1 MNGGMLLWQHATA
14 KCDQEMMAMTA
25 GSPTMRRRR
34 LARELTRLREERG
47 MTIRDAATALEW
59 DPSKLSRVEGLQ
71 RGMIVRDVRRLLNLY
86 EVTDEGQREALFELA
101 REAKQR
107 GWWQAYADVMPS
119 EYANLIGLEAEA
131 AEIRTYQPELIHGL
145 LQTED
150 YARAIIR
157 AGRPGDT
164 AAEVDRRVELRMTR
178 QQILDRPDPPRLR
191 VVLNEAAIRRVVGGP
206 DVMRAQLTSLTAERE
221 RSNVTVQVLPFIAG
235 VHPAMAS
242 GPFVLLE
249 FPKAADPG
257 VVNAE
262 NLTGSLSLDAP
273 DDFRQYVR
281 TFDFL
286 QAAALGPR
294 ESTDMLI
301 TQARQT

>member
-1 MNGGMLLWQHATA
+1 
-14 KCDQEMMAMTA
+14 MAMTA

-34 LARELTRLREERG
+34 LARELARLREERG
-47 MTIRDAATALEW
+47 MTIRQAASALEW

-71 RGMIVRDVRRLLNLY
+71 RGIIVRDVRRLLDLY
-86 EVTDEGQREALFELA
+86 QVTGEADREALFELA
-101 REAKQR
+101 RQAKQR

-145 LQTED
+145 LQTAD
-150 YARAIIR
+150 YARAVIR

-164 AAEVDRRVELRMTR
+164 AAEVARRVELRMTR
-178 QQILDRPDPPRLR
+178 QQILDRDDPLRLR
-191 VVLNEAAIRRVVGGP
+191 VILNEAAARRVVGGP
-206 DVMRAQLTSLTAERE
+206 DVMRAQLTALTAERE
-221 RSNVTVQVLPFIAG
+221 RSNVTVQLLPFTAG
-235 VHPAMAS
+235 EHPAMAS
-242 GPFVLLE
+242 GPFVLLD
-249 FPKAADPG
+249 FPQAADPG

-262 NLTGSLSLDAP
+262 NLTGSLLLDVP
-273 DDFRQYVR
+273 DDFRQYAR

-294 ESTDMLI
+294 ESRDMLI
-301 TQARQT
+301 ALARQI

>member
-1 MNGGMLLWQHATA
+1 
-14 KCDQEMMAMTA
+14 MAA

-34 LARELTRLREERG
+34 LARELARLREERG
-47 MTIRDAATALEW
+47 MTIREAATALEW

-71 RGMIVRDVRRLLNLY
+71 RGMIVRDVRRLLDLY
-86 EVTDEGQREALFELA
+86 QVSDQAQREALFELA
-101 REAKQR
+101 RQAKQR

-150 YARAIIR
+150 YARAVIR
-157 AGRPGDT
+157 SGRPGDT
-164 AAEVDRRVELRMTR
+164 AEQVDRRVEIRMTR
-178 QQILDRPDPPRLR
+178 QQILDRADPPRLR
-191 VVLNEAAIRRVVGGP
+191 VVLNEAAVRRLVGGP
-206 DVMRAQLTSLTAERE
+206 DVMRAQLARLAAERD
-221 RSNVTVQVLPFIAG
+221 RSNVTVQVLPFTAG
-235 VHPAMAS
+235 EHPAMAS

-249 FPKAADPG
+249 FPQAADPG
-257 VVNAE
+257 VVTAE

-273 DDFRQYVR
+273 DDFRQYAR

-294 ESTDMLI
+294 ETRDMLI
-301 TQARQT
+301 TLAGQT

>member
-1 MNGGMLLWQHATA
+1 
-14 KCDQEMMAMTA
+14 MAA

-34 LARELTRLREERG
+34 LARELARLREDRG
-47 MTIRDAATALEW
+47 MTIREAATALEW

-71 RGMIVRDVRRLLNLY
+71 RGIIVRDVRRLLNLY
-86 EVTDEGQREALFELA
+86 QVSDETQREALFELA
-101 REAKQR
+101 RQAKQR

-150 YARAIIR
+150 YARAVIR
-157 AGRPGDT
+157 SGRPGDT
-164 AAEVDRRVELRMTR
+164 AGEVDRRVEIRMTR
-178 QQILDRPDPPRLR
+178 QQILDREDPPRLR
-191 VVLNEAAIRRVVGGP
+191 VVLNEAAVRRMVGGP
-206 DVMRAQLTSLTAERE
+206 DVMRAQLARLTAERD
-221 RSNVTVQVLPFIAG
+221 RSNVTVQVLPFTAG
-235 VHPAMAS
+235 EHPAMAS

-249 FPKAADPG
+249 FPQAADPG
-257 VVNAE
+257 VVTAE

-273 DDFRQYVR
+273 DDFRQYAR

-294 ESTDMLI
+294 ETRDMLI
-301 TQARQT
+301 TLAGQI

>member
-1 MNGGMLLWQHATA
+1 
-14 KCDQEMMAMTA
+14 MAA

-34 LARELTRLREERG
+34 LARELARLREDRG
-47 MTIRDAATALEW
+47 MTIREAATALEW

-71 RGMIVRDVRRLLNLY
+71 RGIIVRDVRRLLNLY
-86 EVTDEGQREALFELA
+86 QVADETQREALFELA
-101 REAKQR
+101 RQAKQR

-150 YARAIIR
+150 YARAVIR
-157 AGRPGDT
+157 SGRPGDT
-164 AAEVDRRVELRMTR
+164 AGEVDRRVEIRMTR
-178 QQILDRPDPPRLR
+178 QQILDREDPPRLR
-191 VVLNEAAIRRVVGGP
+191 VVLNEAAVRRMVGGP
-206 DVMRAQLTSLTAERE
+206 DLMRAQLARLTAERD
-221 RSNVTVQVLPFIAG
+221 RSNVTVQVLPFTAG
-235 VHPAMAS
+235 EHPAMAS

-249 FPKAADPG
+249 FPQAAEPG
-257 VVNAE
+257 VITAE

-273 DDFRQYVR
+273 DDFRQYAR

-294 ESTDMLI
+294 ETRDMLI
-301 TQARQT
+301 TLAGQI

>member
-1 MNGGMLLWQHATA
+1 
-14 KCDQEMMAMTA
+14 MAA

-34 LARELTRLREERG
+34 LARELARLREDRG
-47 MTIRDAATALEW
+47 MTIREAATALEW

-71 RGMIVRDVRRLLNLY
+71 RGIIVRDVRRLLNLY
-86 EVTDEGQREALFELA
+86 QVSDETQREALFELA
-101 REAKQR
+101 RQAKQR

-150 YARAIIR
+150 YARAVIR
-157 AGRPGDT
+157 SGRPGDT
-164 AAEVDRRVELRMTR
+164 AGEVDRRVEIRMTR
-178 QQILDRPDPPRLR
+178 QQILDREDPPRLR
-191 VVLNEAAIRRVVGGP
+191 VVLNEAAVRRMTGGP
-206 DVMRAQLTSLTAERE
+206 DVMRAQLARLTAERD
-221 RSNVTVQVLPFIAG
+221 RSNVTIQVLPFTAG
-235 VHPAMAS
+235 EHPAMAS

-249 FPKAADPG
+249 FPQAADPG
-257 VVNAE
+257 VITAE

-273 DDFRQYVR
+273 DDFRQYAR

-294 ESTDMLI
+294 ETRDMLI
-301 TQARQT
+301 TLAGQI

>member
-1 MNGGMLLWQHATA
+1 
-14 KCDQEMMAMTA
+14 MAA

-34 LARELTRLREERG
+34 LARELARLREERG
-47 MTIRDAATALEW
+47 MTIRQAAGALEW

-71 RGMIVRDVRRLLNLY
+71 RGIIVCDVRRLLDLY
-86 EVTDEGQREALFELA
+86 QVTGEADREALFELS
-101 REAKQR
+101 RQAKQR

-145 LQTED
+145 LQTAD
-150 YARAIIR
+150 YARAVIR

-164 AAEVDRRVELRMTR
+164 AVDVGRRVELRMTR
-178 QQILDRPDPPRLR
+178 QQILDRDDPPQLR
-191 VVLNEAAIRRVVGGP
+191 VILNEAAVRRAVGGT
-206 DVMRAQLTSLTAERE
+206 DVMRAQVTALTAERE
-221 RSNVTVQVLPFIAG
+221 RSNVTVQVLPFTAG
-235 VHPAMAS
+235 EHPAMAC
-242 GPFVLLE
+242 GPFVLLD
-249 FPKAADPG
+249 FAQAADPG

-262 NLTGSLSLDAP
+262 NLTGSLLLDDP
-273 DDFRQYVR
+273 EDFRQYAR

-294 ESTDMLI
+294 ESRDMLI
-301 TQARQT
+301 ALARQI

>member
-1 MNGGMLLWQHATA
+1 
-14 KCDQEMMAMTA
+14 MAA

-47 MTIRDAATALEW
+47 MTIRDAALTLEW

-71 RGMIVRDVRRLLNLY
+71 RGIIIRDVRRLLNLY
-86 EVTDEGQREALFELA
+86 EVTDEAQREALFELT

-131 AEIRTYQPELIHGL
+131 AEIGTYQPELIHGL

-150 YARAIIR
+150 YARAVIR

-164 AAEVDRRVELRMTR
+164 PEQVDQRVEIRMTR
-178 QQILDRPDPPRLR
+178 QQILDRDDPPRLR
-191 VVLNEAAIRRVVGGP
+191 AVLNEAAVRRVVGGP
-206 DVMRAQLTSLTAERE
+206 DVMRAQLAALTAERD
-221 RSNVTVQVLPFIAG
+221 RSNVTVQVLPFTAG
-235 VHPAMAS
+235 EHPAMAS

-249 FPKAADPG
+249 FAQAADPG
-257 VVNAE
+257 VVTAE

-273 DDFRQYVR
+273 DDFRNYAR
-281 TFDFL
+281 AFGFL

-294 ESTDMLI
+294 ESRDMLI
-301 TQARQT
+301 TLAGQI

>member
-1 MNGGMLLWQHATA
+1 
-14 KCDQEMMAMTA
+14 MAA

-34 LARELTRLREERG
+34 LARELARLREERS
-47 MTIRDAATALEW
+47 MTIREAATALEW

-71 RGMIVRDVRRLLNLY
+71 RGIIVRDVRRLLNLY
-86 EVTDEGQREALFELA
+86 QVTDETQREALFELA
-101 REAKQR
+101 RQAKQR

-157 AGRPGDT
+157 SGRPGDT
-164 AAEVDRRVELRMTR
+164 ADEVDRRVEIRMTR
-178 QQILDRPDPPRLR
+178 QQILDREDPPRLR
-191 VVLNEAAIRRVVGGP
+191 VVLNEAAVRRMVGGP
-206 DVMRAQLTSLTAERE
+206 DVMRAQLARLTAERD
-221 RSNVTVQVLPFIAG
+221 RSNVTVQVLPFTAG
-235 VHPAMAS
+235 EHPAMAS

-249 FPKAADPG
+249 FPQAADPG
-257 VVNAE
+257 VITAE

-273 DDFRQYVR
+273 DDFRQYAR

-294 ESTDMLI
+294 ETRDMLSTLAGQI
-301 TQARQT
+301 

>member
-1 MNGGMLLWQHATA
+1 
-14 KCDQEMMAMTA
+14 
-25 GSPTMRRRR
+25 MRRRR
-34 LARELTRLREERG
+34 LARELARLREDRG
-47 MTIRDAATALEW
+47 MTIREAATALEW

-71 RGMIVRDVRRLLNLY
+71 RGIIVRDVRRLLNLY
-86 EVTDEGQREALFELA
+86 QVSDETQREALFELA
-101 REAKQR
+101 RQARQR

-150 YARAIIR
+150 YARAVIR
-157 AGRPGDT
+157 SGRPGDT
-164 AAEVDRRVELRMTR
+164 AGEVDRRVEIRMTR

-191 VVLNEAAIRRVVGGP
+191 VVLNEAAVRRMTGGP
-206 DVMRAQLTSLTAERE
+206 AVMRAQLAALTAERD
-221 RSNVTVQVLPFIAG
+221 RSNVSVQVLPFTAG
-235 VHPAMAS
+235 EHPAMAS

-249 FPKAADPG
+249 FPQAADPG
-257 VVNAE
+257 VITAE

-273 DDFRQYVR
+273 DDFRQYAR

-294 ESTDMLI
+294 ETRDMLI
-301 TQARQT
+301 TLAGQI